1 MLKILQAN
9 YGPSFLAHQEG
20 KKRGYDQI
28 LWLLGED
35 SKVTEAGASNFFIIW
50 RTNSG
55 SLELV
60 TAPLDSKI
68 ILAGIT
74 RQSVLDLA
82 RERFT
87 SGSTHLDSNIEELNV
102 VERNFTM
109 DEVAQASKEGR
120 IVEAFVSGTAFFI
133 TPVSVISFRDEDVVI
148 PMESEGKTGFYA
160 KKVREWLTDIKY
172 GNVQHEWGVVIEE
185 DE

>member
-1 MLKILQAN
+1 VLQAN

-35 SKVTEAGASNFFIIW
+35 SKVTEAGASNFFIIL
-50 RTNSG
+50 RTSSG
-55 SLELV
+55 DHELI

-82 RERFT
+82 RERFVAN
-87 SGSTHLDSNIEELNV
+87 SSHLDSNTTALTV

-109 DEVAQASKEGR
+109 EEVVQASKDGK

-133 TPVSVISFRDEDVVI
+133 TPVSVICYKDEDVNI
-148 PMESEGKTGFYA
+148 PMASDGATGFYA
-160 KKVREWLTDIKY
+160 KKIRDWLTDIKY
-172 GNVQHEWGVVIEE
+172 GNVQHEWGVVVEE